1 MAIDCNKCSVTKFCG
16 TMIATT
22 RLCPSVHPEW
32 WNKKEKTTTTTQEEE
47 QYYEDM
53 NALYG

>member
-16 TMIATT
+16 TMVATT

-32 WNKKEKTTTTTQEEE
+32 WNKKEKTTTTQEEE